1 MVTRWLFSLD
11 GMSRFSGRRANV
23 FQSSNSIDEC
33 FFFCGKWKFFKNYPL
48 RDSATVGC
56 FTGEVFITTSL
67 LVFEGRVQCDF
78 DFNDSNKKGE
88 FEGIISIK
96 MNRNVKFA

>member
-1 MVTRWLFSLD
+1 MVCRDSPADVLMCFRVVIPST
-11 GMSRFSGRRANV
+11 NV
-23 FQSSNSIDEC
+23 